1 MKKNMKKISIY
12 LLLFL
17 STTIIFAQKKEKI
30 TGSKTISNKVKNI
43 KNFSTIE
50 VEDNLEVSLERGEFP
65 EIKIEADDNLIDVI
79 DIDVSDNILHLSTS
93 KKVVKHKSLKIKVTY
108 TSELNTIIS
117 KNDAVIKAIQEI
129 LTDNVSIKT
138 FDNSKVL
145 VNVNTKN
152 FVLQADGNS
161 EIELNLNSEK
171 TKIELTKNTE
181 LKSLVK
187 TDDLTLDMYQKA
199 KAKIEGEVN
208 SSVIRLENNSTLD
221 GSKLEI
227 KSIELITEGQS
238 KASVNAKTDINIT
251 ASEKSETELYGDAKI
266 EMTKFTDR
274 AKLSKK

>member
-1 MKKNMKKISIY
+1 MKKISIY

-187 TDDLTLDMYQKA
+187 TNDLTIDMYQKA

>member
-1 MKKNMKKISIY
+1 MKKISIY

-17 STTIIFAQKKEKI
+17 STTLIFAQKKEKI

>member
-1 MKKNMKKISIY
+1 MKKISIY

-43 KNFSTIE
+43 KNFCTIE

-187 TDDLTLDMYQKA
+187 TNDLTLDMYQKA

-238 KASVNAKTDINIT
+238 KASINAKTDINIT

>member
-1 MKKNMKKISIY
+1 MKKISIY